1 MMQLI
6 NDDTYLFFLACIVQG
21 PELQIV
27 KPGDN
32 ATFQCITKSHEARWV
47 INGDFLYAHSYYD
60 RPYSDFVLTRTIEG
74 GYANLTAV
82 VQTSSSN
89 SRGEIYCGCMPI
101 GGSFNDPDE
110 VSDTAQWLTSC
121 LGEIVWRAWCFLQ

>member
-1 MMQLI
+1 MQLI
-6 NDDTYLFFLACIVQG
+6 NDDTNFFLACVVQG

-32 ATFQCITKSHEARWV
+32 ATFQCITKSHVAHWV
-47 INGDFLYAHSYYD
+47 INGETLDAHSYYG

-82 VQTSSSN
+82 VQTSNNN
-89 SRGEIYCGCMPI
+89 SRGEIYCECMPI

-121 LGEIVWRAWCFLQ
+121 LGEIV